1 MAKLVKKSNLEK
13 DSNSYIVIDTDSFDI
28 LGTVLAVLVSWHLN
42 HDVVW
47 AIVHGFFSW
56 WYLLYYA
63 VYLT

>member
-13 DSNSYIVIDTDSFDI
+13 DYNSYIVIDTDSFDI

-47 AIVHGFFSW
+47 AIIHGFFSW
-56 WYLLYYA
+56 WYLVYYA
-63 VYLT
+63 ICLT